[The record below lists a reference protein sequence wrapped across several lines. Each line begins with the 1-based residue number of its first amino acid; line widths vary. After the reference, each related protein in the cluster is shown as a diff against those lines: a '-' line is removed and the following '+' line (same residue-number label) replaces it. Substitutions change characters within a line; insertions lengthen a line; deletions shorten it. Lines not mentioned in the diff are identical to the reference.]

1 MQIVLG
7 VTGGI
12 AAYKAAEV
20 VRRLVKAG
28 HEVQVVM
35 TEGAKAFVMPMTF
48 QALSGKPVR
57 DTLLDPQAE
66 QGMGHI
72 ELARWADLIL
82 IAPASANCLARLAAG
97 MADDLLTTIVLASRA
112 PLFVAPAMNQVMWE
126 SPLTAR
132 NIRFLCETRG
142 NVTLLGPDQG
152 EQACGDV
159 GPGRLLEPEALVDQ
173 LLAGF
178 RGAASQMAIGQDMQG
193 LKVVI
198 TSGPTRE
205 RLDPVR
211 YLSNDSSGKMGFA
224 LAEAACQRGARV
236 TLVAGPVNLSTPSGV
251 SRIDVESALE
261 MQQAVMSAIRDCD
274 IFIGAAAVAD
284 FRPVVSQA
292 HKIKKSGAQPLELKL
307 EQNPD
312 ILAGVAALESA
323 PFTVGFA
330 AETQNLETYAR
341 DKLLRKR
348 LNMIVGNNVSRS
360 DIGFNSEYNEVL
372 LITATETTPIDK
384 QLKSELAGV
393 LMTQIV
399 REFNAFRQSN
409 TSGKRTL

>member
-1 MQIVLG
+1 MQIVVG

-12 AAYKAAEV
+12 AAYKAAEI
-20 VRRLVKAG
+20 VRRLIKAG

-48 QALSGKPVR
+48 QALSGRPVR
-57 DTLLDPQAE
+57 DALLDPQAE

-97 MADDLLTTIVLASRA
+97 MADDLLTTVVLASRA
-112 PLFVAPAMNQVMWE
+112 PLYIAPAMNQVMWE

-132 NIRFLCETRG
+132 NVRQLSEVRG
-142 NVTLLGPDQG
+142 NVTVLGPDQG

-159 GPGRLLEPEALVDQ
+159 GPGRLLEPDALVEQ
-173 LLAGF
+173 LLALNSP
-178 RGAASQMAIGQDMQG
+178 GAAARSADMDMRR
-193 LKVVI
+193 LTVVI

-224 LAEAACQRGARV
+224 LAAAAQTRGAKV
-236 TLVAGPVNLSTPSGV
+236 ILVAGPVHLPTPAGV
-251 SRIDVESALE
+251 SRMDIESARE
-261 MQQAVMSAIRDCD
+261 MQEAVMSVISAAD

-284 FRPVVSQA
+284 FRPVLSQSQ
-292 HKIKKSGAQPLELKL
+292 KIKKSGDQTLELKL

-312 ILAGVAALESA
+312 ILAGVAALDNA

-341 DKLLRKR
+341 DKLTRKR
-348 LNMIVGNNVSRS
+348 LRMIIGNNVSRA

-372 LITATETTPIDK
+372 VITPSSTTPIDR

-393 LMTQIV
+393 LMDQIM
-399 REFNAFRQSN
+399 REFNALSRS
-409 TSGKRTL
+409 SG

>member
-1 MQIVLG
+1 MQIVVG

-12 AAYKAAEV
+12 AAYKAAEI
-20 VRRLVKAG
+20 VRRLIKAG

-48 QALSGKPVR
+48 QALSGRPVR
-57 DTLLDPQAE
+57 DALLDPQAE

-97 MADDLLTTIVLASRA
+97 MADDLLTTVVLASRA
-112 PLFVAPAMNQVMWE
+112 PLYIAPAMNQVMWE

-132 NIRFLCETRG
+132 NVRQLSEVRG
-142 NVTLLGPDQG
+142 NVTVLGPDQG

-159 GPGRLLEPEALVDQ
+159 GPGRLLEPDALVEQ
-173 LLAGF
+173 LLALNSP
-178 RGAASQMAIGQDMQG
+178 GAAARSADMDMRG
-193 LKVVI
+193 LTVVI

-224 LAEAACQRGARV
+224 LAAAAQTRGAKV
-236 TLVAGPVNLSTPSGV
+236 ILVAGPVHLPTPAGV
-251 SRIDVESALE
+251 SRMDIESARE
-261 MQQAVMSAIRDCD
+261 MQEAVMSVISAAD

-284 FRPVVSQA
+284 FRPVLSQSQ
-292 HKIKKSGAQPLELKL
+292 KIKKSGDQTLELKL

-312 ILAGVAALESA
+312 ILAGVAALDNA

-341 DKLLRKR
+341 DKLTRKR
-348 LNMIVGNNVSRS
+348 LRMIIGNNVSRA

-372 LITATETTPIDK
+372 VITPSSTTPIDR

-393 LMTQIV
+393 LMDQIM
-399 REFNAFRQSN
+399 REFNALSRS
-409 TSGKRTL
+409 SG